1 MTMKTTMT
9 KNLMGALCAAMS
21 EMRDPVKRSANPH
34 FKSRFADLREVLDC
48 IEGPLAKHGL
58 VFTQLLQ
65 PDANNHLM
73 LHSQLHHAESGEM
86 IEAVVP
92 IVPEKAGPQALG
104 SCISY
109 MRRYSAKA
117 MFSLADADEDDD
129 AEAATNRTSYVN
141 IGSRKPADAPAPKT
155 AAPKEEVTGMELVG
169 AIREARNLA
178 ALDAIAQR
186 AKNLGDTDKAE
197 VREAYKQRRAQLQEI
212 S

>member
-1 MTMKTTMT
+1 MT
-9 KNLMGALCAAMS
+9 KNLMKALCAAMS
-21 EMRDPVKRSANPH
+21 EMRDPVKRSSNPH

-48 IEGPLAKHGL
+48 IEEPLSRHGL
-58 VFTQLLQ
+58 VFTQLLM
-65 PDANNHLM
+65 PDGGQLM
-73 LHSQLHHAESGEM
+73 MRSQLHHAESGEM

-129 AEAATNRTSYVN
+129 AEAATQRNTYVN
-141 IGSRKPADAPAPKT
+141 IGSKRPAEPVAAKVVAREEISAP
-155 AAPKEEVTGMELVG
+155 ELVG
-169 AIREARNLA
+169 AMREARNLA
-178 ALDAIAQR
+178 VLDQLAQK
-186 AKNLGDTDKAE
+186 AKHLSE
-197 VREAYKQRRAQLQEI
+197 REKVEIRDVFKTRRAELQETG

>member
-1 MTMKTTMT
+1 MTT
-9 KNLMGALCAAMS
+9 KNLMKALCAAMS

-48 IEGPLAKHGL
+48 IEEPLSRHGL
-58 VFTQLLQ
+58 VFTQLLR
-65 PDANNHLM
+65 PADSGSLL

-92 IVPEKAGPQALG
+92 ITPEKAGPQALG

-141 IGSRKPADAPAPKT
+141 IGAKRPQESAPAASKQV
-155 AAPKEEVTGMELVG
+155 AREEISAPELVG
-169 AIREARNLA
+169 AMREARNLA
-178 ALDAIAQR
+178 VLDQLAQR
-186 AKNLGDTDKAE
+186 AKHLSEPEKAE
-197 VREAYKQRRAQLQEI
+197 IRDVFKARRAELQEA
-212 S
+212 SR

>member
-1 MTMKTTMT
+1 MT
-9 KNLMGALCAAMS
+9 KNLMKALCAAMS

-48 IEGPLAKHGL
+48 IEEPLGRHGL
-58 VFTQLLQ
+58 VFTQLLC
-65 PDANNHLM
+65 PAEGNGM
-73 LHSQLHHAESGEM
+73 LLLRSQLHHADSGEM

-92 IVPEKAGPQALG
+92 IVPEKPGPQALG

-141 IGSRKPADAPAPKT
+141 IGARKPQEQPAPK
-155 AAPKEEVTGMELVG
+155 AVARDEVSAPELVG
-169 AIREARNLA
+169 AMREARNLA
-178 ALDAIAQR
+178 ALDALAQK
-186 AKNLGDTDKAE
+186 AKHLSEREKAE
-197 VREAYKQRRAQLQEI
+197 IREVFKARRAELQEAP
-212 S
+212 